1 MIIRTVTQKCPV
13 CGYIFKKQS
22 ELEVR
27 TIPPSRLI
35 TCKPGYGPV
44 RHDYPTEREFV
55 VNSKI
60 LAGDVEF
67 IRISKH
73 LISCPK
79 CGICL
84 SSKVCM
90 TDKKNKWQVVNSSYT
105 KNDARS
111 TPLLASFFKHMLFVF
126 CLISFDLIL
135 NQIDLR
141 SVLLYQ
147 LNLYSLKLQN

>member
-1 MIIRTVTQKCPV
+1 MIIRTVTQECPV

-22 ELEVR
+22 KVETR

-73 LISCPK
+73 LISCPLLFCY
-79 CGICL
+79 CGPFRPRER
-84 SSKVCM
+84 SEHQSGRPSK
-90 TDKKNKWQVVNSSYT
+90 
-105 KNDARS
+105 
-111 TPLLASFFKHMLFVF
+111 L
-126 CLISFDLIL
+126 
-135 NQIDLR
+135 
-141 SVLLYQ
+141 
-147 LNLYSLKLQN
+147 